1 MNNKTSLIRKNPL
14 PQEWHGA
21 HYYGTE
27 ELDAVSKVITSKSP
41 FRYYGFDLQHEVDK
55 LEKEFA
61 EYIGR
66 KYAIGVAS
74 GTASLQVAL
83 GAMGI
88 GPRDEVLLP
97 GYFWVATVGAVV
109 RSGAIPV
116 LVDCDDSFSLDPDK
130 LEEKIT
136 KRTKAIIVVHMGG
149 VIGNIEKIV
158 KIARNKNLKVIE
170 DCAQAAGAS
179 QSGRMAGAFGDM
191 AIYSFQA
198 NKHMTSGEGG
208 MLVTDDERL
217 FKRSF
222 AIHDLG
228 YPRNDEGRL
237 EFDIPDYQLW
247 GIGARMSEITGA
259 VARAQL
265 KKLDTICGNMRNAK
279 NKIIDAVSDIEG
291 MTSRPVIDRDGD
303 AGSFLMLT
311 FDERKTSL
319 EFVKKLRDSGIV
331 ADKDGMYPIHMDDWG
346 LHLYYNVPS
355 LVNKCG
361 LSKIS
366 PWHLSENDDSQVE
379 YNKGTCPNLDS
390 LASRTVIICIPPV
403 LTDNDTDDIIA
414 GIKNSV
420 SKTQK
425 EVSL

>member
-1 MNNKTSLIRKNPL
+1 MNNETNNIIRKTPL

-21 HYYGTE
+21 HFYGQE
-27 ELDAVSKVITSKSP
+27 ELDAVSKVIESKSP
-41 FRYYGFDLQHEVDK
+41 FRYYGFDLQHNVDN

-61 EYIGR
+61 DYIGS
-66 KYAIGVAS
+66 KYALGVAS
-74 GTASLQVAL
+74 GTAALQVAL

-88 GPRDEVLLP
+88 GPGDEVLLP

-136 KRTKAIIVVHMGG
+136 ERTKAIIVVHMGG

-158 KIARNKNLKVIE
+158 QIAKKNNLRVLE

-179 QSGRMAGAFGDM
+179 QFGKMAGSFGNM

-208 MLVTDDERL
+208 MLVTNEKEL
-217 FKRSF
+217 FERSF

-228 YPRNDEGRL
+228 YPRNAEGRL
-237 EFDIPDYQLW
+237 EFDIPEYQLW

-265 KKLDTICGNMRNAK
+265 KKLDTICCNMRNSK
-279 NKIIDAVSDIEG
+279 NRIIDAVSDIKG
-291 MTSRPVIDRDGD
+291 ITPRPVIDRTGD

-311 FDERKTSL
+311 FEQRENSL
-319 EFVKKLRDSGIV
+319 EFVKKLRESGIV
-331 ADKDGMYPIHMDDWG
+331 ADKDGMYPIHMDNWG

-361 LSKIS
+361 ISKTS
-366 PWHLSENDDSQVE
+366 PWQLSENASSQVE
-379 YNKGTCPNLDS
+379 YGKGTCPNLDS
-390 LASRTVIICIPPV
+390 LAERTVIICVAPV
-403 LTDNDTDDIIA
+403 LTVNDTNDIITGIRKTA
-414 GIKNSV
+414 G
-420 SKTQK
+420 
-425 EVSL
+425 ELL